1 MFGLRSFR
9 AVTAGP
15 QRERGR
21 ILKSKG
27 KMKAGAGSAQTG
39 QQRLVKASQVKKSS
53 GHKRKSV
60 EMKNTLEM
68 TPQNAAQAPSQD
80 AAAQEL
86 FGPQEWD
93 ALLNSFENEPQ
104 SAAPAQKSEGEIE
117 LSSDDLWERLSSTR
131 WLREPAADID
141 RASTIAQRP
150 SS

>member
-1 MFGLRSFR
+1 MFGIKSFR
-9 AVTAGP
+9 AVTRP
-15 QRERGR
+15 QRERGW

-39 QQRLVKASQVKKSS
+39 QQRLVKASKGKSGS

-68 TPQNAAQAPSQD
+68 TPQNAPQAPSQD
-80 AAAQEL
+80 VAQEL

-104 SAAPAQKSEGEIE
+104 SAAPAPKNEGESE

-150 SS
+150 SI